1 MSDNPHVLQLRVP
14 EYEAYVLPVQ
24 SLTFSFLLVIDSRFE
39 CCHLTLHACD
49 FLIVGN
55 NLSRNPILLVFT
67 CFFESFIRSFQASKS
82 TFATDI
88 QSRFSTLHTVNLFII
103 NYRYN
108 FLHYSVKTFSCKQQV
123 INKSYNLLMQMWRT
137 WFVFVFTTKPLIW
150 TIRKGIPLMSTA
162 LLEAVVI
169 QEIII
174 VN

>member
-82 TFATDI
+82 TFTTDI
-88 QSRFSTLHTVNLFII
+88 QSRFSTLHTI
-103 NYRYN
+103 
-108 FLHYSVKTFSCKQQV
+108 
-123 INKSYNLLMQMWRT
+123 NLLM
-137 WFVFVFTTKPLIW
+137 
-150 TIRKGIPLMSTA
+150 IRKYNCRYYISFF
-162 LLEAVVI
+162 I
-169 QEIII
+169 FISRIIFCFSFCI
-174 VN
+174 EYFPPTMVCIFY